1 MTCRIADI
9 SVKKLRAGRTAYL
22 GARLIDP
29 ASGYDAV
36 GGILTD
42 GDTIADLGP
51 QVTADTVPDDSAV
64 VDASGLIAA
73 PGLVDLRAHLREPG
87 FEHQETIHSASRSA
101 AVGGVT
107 TMACMPTTRPA
118 IDDVAL
124 VHFIERRARE
134 TSLVKVHP
142 VAAVTRGREG
152 SQLTEIGLLADAGAL
167 AFSDGPRP
175 IMNANVLRR
184 ALSYGTIFGA
194 LIMHHAEDS
203 NLSGSGVMNA
213 GEAATRLG
221 LQGMPPQSE
230 SIMVARDIRL
240 VEMTGGRLHVAGIT
254 TAESV
259 TLVRDAKERGL
270 PVTADTAPHYLVLN
284 ENAVGDYLTFTK
296 VRPPLR
302 SEDDRQALAES
313 LKDGV
318 IDAITSNH
326 EPRDQDS
333 KRQPFAQAAFGI
345 VGLET
350 ILPLVMELVA
360 NGRLALGEAL
370 ALVTCRPADLLR
382 LKAGR
387 LKPGWPADI
396 VLIDAS
402 RSWTIDARAFQ
413 SKSKNSP
420 FHGRTAGARVVRTVV
435 NGRTVFECLCDRP

>member
-1 MTCRIADI
+1 MTPRIADI
-9 SVKKLRAGRTAYL
+9 SIKKLKAGRTVYL

-29 ASGYDAV
+29 ASGRDEI

-42 GDTIADLGP
+42 GETITDLGP
-51 QVTADTVPDDSAV
+51 HITRQNMPDGSNV
-64 VDASGLIAA
+64 IDATGLIMA

-87 FEHQETIHSASRSA
+87 FEHQETIHTASRSA

-107 TMACMPTTRPA
+107 TIACMPTTRPT
-118 IDDVAL
+118 IDDVSL

-142 VAAVTRGREG
+142 IAAVTRGREG
-152 SQLTEIGLLADAGAL
+152 TQLTEFGLLAEAGAI
-167 AFSDGPRP
+167 AFSDGLNP

-184 ALSYGTIFGA
+184 ALSYGTIFNA
-194 LIMHHAEDS
+194 LIMHHAEDV
-203 NLSGSGVMNA
+203 NLSGSGVMNS
-213 GEAATRLG
+213 GETATRLG
-221 LQGMPPQSE
+221 LLGIAPESE

-240 VEMTGGRLHVAGIT
+240 VEMTGGRLHFTGIT

-259 TLVRDAKERGL
+259 ALVRQAKERGL
-270 PVTADTAPHYLVLN
+270 PVTADTAPHHLVLN

-302 SEDDRQALAES
+302 SEDDRQALAAS
-313 LKDGV
+313 LKEGV
-318 IDAITSNH
+318 IDAVTSSH

-350 ILPLVMELVA
+350 VLPLMLELVA
-360 NGRLALGEAL
+360 SGRLVLSEAL
-370 ALVTCRPADLLR
+370 ALVTCRPADLLG

-387 LKPGWPADI
+387 LEPGWPADI
-396 VLIDAS
+396 VLIDPS
-402 RSWTIDARAFQ
+402 ISWQIDHKAFQ

-420 FHGRTAGARVVRTVV
+420 FEGRVARGRAVRTVV
-435 NGRTVFECLCDRP
+435 SGRTVFELMSGS